1 MIKIHRTVSRRNK
14 LTHDKENSQG
24 TDSIQITENSR
35 GKENN
40 SAKVSKDI
48 DKNKLVLEQALGNSP
63 DVVFRYLIIGKRKVK
78 AVLVFISGLADT
90 ASIAEN
96 VLKSLTFEIRCEDLT
111 GSEEIA
117 LELLKENILSI
128 AEIAEENN
136 FEQLL
141 KHILLGDTVLL
152 IDGLETALV
161 IFARSDTGFRAVGE
175 PASEALIRGPR
186 EGFIE
191 KLQVNRSMIR
201 RKLRSPKLKFQEL
214 TIGTISQTLVCIA
227 YLDGI
232 ADKQLINEVLERLS
246 RIKIDGILES
256 AYLEE
261 LIQDA
266 PYSPFP
272 TVRTTERPDT
282 VAACLL
288 EGKVAILVDGTP
300 YAMVVPGTFIEF
312 LQSNEDYYQ
321 SYIYVLAIRILRYI
335 SFFITL
341 FLPSMYIAILT
352 FHQEML
358 PSTLALSLS
367 TTRQGIPF
375 PAFVEALIMEVAF
388 EILREAGL
396 RLPRPVGQSVSIVG
410 ALVIGEAAVRAGIV
424 SPAMVIIVSTTAIAS
439 FTIPGFS
446 LGIAI
451 RLLRFPIMILS
462 ASLGLYG
469 LIVAGFA
476 LFVHMSTLRSF
487 GVPYLAPIA
496 PANLPG
502 QKDVFIRAPWWAM
515 TTRPLD
521 TGHQNFIR
529 EKADLKPK
537 NPEE

>member
-1 MIKIHRTVSRRNK
+1 MIKIHKAVSRRKRQTPNRESRQGS
-14 LTHDKENSQG
+14 DNIQG
-24 TDSIQITENSR
+24 T
-35 GKENN
+35 ENN
-40 SAKVSKDI
+40 LGTKDISARLSKDLE
-48 DKNKLVLEQALGNSP
+48 KNESVFQQALGNSP
-63 DVVFRYLIIGKRKVK
+63 DVIFRYLSIGKQKVR
-78 AVLVFISGLADT
+78 AVLIFISGLADT

-96 VLKSLTFEIRCEDLT
+96 ILKSLTYEIRCEDLN
-111 GSEEIA
+111 GAEQLNLA
-117 LELLKENILSI
+117 LIKENILSN
-128 AEIAEENN
+128 AEIAEENS

-152 IDGLETALV
+152 IDSLEIAIV
-161 IFARSDTGFRAVGE
+161 IFARSSQGFRAVGE
-175 PASEALIRGPR
+175 PVSEALIRGPR

-191 KLQVNRSMIR
+191 KLQINRSMIR

-214 TIGTISQTLVCIA
+214 TIGEISQTQVCIS

-232 ADKQLINEVLERLS
+232 ADKQLVSEVLERLS

-256 AYLEE
+256 GYIEE

-300 YAMVVPGTFIEF
+300 YVIVVPGTFIEF
-312 LQSNEDYYQ
+312 LQVNEDYYQ
-321 SYIYVLAIRILRYI
+321 SYIFVLGIRILRYL

-341 FLPSMYIAILT
+341 FLPSMYVAILT

-367 TTRQGIPF
+367 ATRQGIPF

-410 ALVIGEAAVRAGIV
+410 ALVIGDAAVKAGLV
-424 SPAMVIIVSTTAIAS
+424 SPAMVIIVATTAIAS

-446 LGIAI
+446 LGLAI

-496 PANLPG
+496 PANWPG
-502 QKDVFIRAPWWAM
+502 QKDVFLRAPWWAM

-521 TGHQNFIR
+521 TGHQDFMR
-529 EKADLKPK
+529 EKTDLKPQK
-537 NPEE
+537 PKE

>member
-1 MIKIHRTVSRRNK
+1 MIKIHRTASRRNK
-14 LTHDKENSQG
+14 KTPDQENSQG
-24 TDSIQITENSR
+24 TDNIQETETNPGTENI
-35 GKENN
+35 
-40 SAKVSKDI
+40 SARVNRAI
-48 DKNKLVLEQALGNSP
+48 DKNKSVLQQALGNSP
-63 DVVFRYLIIGKRKVK
+63 DVVFRNLLIGKRKVK

-96 VLKSLTFEIRCEDLT
+96 VLKSLTFEIRSEDLT
-111 GSEEIA
+111 RSEEID
-117 LELLKENILSI
+117 LELIKENILSV
-128 AEIAEENN
+128 AEITVEYN

-141 KHILLGDTVLL
+141 KHILLGDSVLL

-161 IFARSDTGFRAVGE
+161 IFARSNAGFRTIGE

-191 KLQVNRSMIR
+191 KLQVNRSMVR

-214 TIGTISQTLVCIA
+214 TIGTISQTSVCIA

-256 AYLEE
+256 GYLEE
-261 LIQDA
+261 LIMDA

-300 YAMVVPGTFIEF
+300 YVLIVPGTFIEF

-321 SYIYVLAIRILRYI
+321 SYIFVLAIRVLRYI

-367 TTRQGIPF
+367 ASRQGIPF

-446 LGIAI
+446 LGIAV
-451 RLLRFPIMILS
+451 RLLRFPIMALS

-515 TTRPLD
+515 TSRPLD

-529 EKADLKPK
+529 EKDNLKPK

>member
-1 MIKIHRTVSRRNK
+1 MIKIHRAVTRRNK
-14 LTHDKENSQG
+14 KIPEQKKNQE
-24 TDSIQITENSR
+24 TDNILVTENNQGS
-35 GKENN
+35 ENIP
-40 SAKVSKDI
+40 ARVSNDI
-48 DKNKLVLEQALGNSP
+48 GKNKFVLQQTLGNSP
-63 DVVFRYLIIGKRKVK
+63 DVVFRDLLIGKRKK
-78 AVLVFISGLADT
+78 AVLVFISGLTDT

-96 VLKSLTFEIRCEDLT
+96 VLKALALEIRCADLN
-111 GSEEIA
+111 GSEQLN
-117 LELLKENILSI
+117 LEFLKEHILSV
-128 AEIAEENN
+128 AEIAEENVL
-136 FEQLL
+136 EQILR
-141 KHILLGDTVLL
+141 HILLGDAVLL
-152 IDGLETALV
+152 IDGLETALI
-161 IFARSDTGFRAVGE
+161 IFARSDTGFRSVGE

-214 TIGTISQTLVCIA
+214 TIGTISQTQVCIA

-256 AYLEE
+256 GYLEE
-261 LIQDA
+261 MIQDA

-282 VAACLL
+282 VAANLL
-288 EGKVAILVDGTP
+288 EGKVAILADGTP
-300 YAMVVPGTFIEF
+300 YTLLVPGTFIEF
-312 LQSNEDYYQ
+312 LQANEDYYQ
-321 SYIYVLAIRILRYI
+321 SYIYVLLVRILRYI
-335 SFFITL
+335 SFFVTL

-358 PSTLALSLS
+358 PSTLALSLA

-375 PAFVEALIMEVAF
+375 PAFVEAMIMEVAF

-439 FTIPGFS
+439 FTIPAFS
-446 LGIAI
+446 LGISI
-451 RLLRFPIMILS
+451 RLLRFPIMMLS

-496 PANLPG
+496 PASWSG

-521 TGHQNFIR
+521 TGHQDFVR
-529 EKADLKPK
+529 QKPGQKPK